1 MLPSEIS
8 YLAQERC
15 KDLRGERREPV
26 VSFFEFR
33 LGKVLT
39 RLFKAL
45 EPKDLTHARPNLE
58 KKLEN

>member
-15 KDLRGERREPV
+15 KDLRGERQEPV
-26 VSFFEFR
+26 VSFEFR
-33 LGKVLT
+33 PAKALA

-45 EPKDLTHARPNLE
+45 EAKPVTHARPGLE
-58 KKLEN
+58 KKLES